1 MVFEKGLF
9 YYSDTNKSRIKRACE
24 NLENDFETKED
35 FIRAVNSLL
44 HSNGLLYSKLRTIS
58 NETEFINYIQSQ
70 YNLYNEYTSNNSLN
84 WLNFTKKAIMYGF
97 GILSIENESLK
108 ASFMNWYTQTIKS
121 ITPEKPKLMESN
133 IFDKIVKELDLIKD
147 VFYSQIENR
156 NDNWNQKDEG
166 RPAAINL
173 ATKSSYKLKFEVII
187 ASTRSIPSIVLIA
200 SSSPACALANVA
212 NHSCSQM
219 HGDER
224 V

>member
-1 MVFEKGLF
+1 MISDKEKDQIFKEMVFEKGLF
-9 YYSDTNKSRIKRACE
+9 YYSDTNKSRIKRAYE

-44 HSNGLLYSKLRTIS
+44 HSNGLHFYSKLRTIS
-58 NETEFINYIQSQ
+58 NETEFISYIQSQ

-108 ASFMNWYTQTIKS
+108 ASFMNWYNQTIKS

-166 RPAAINL
+166 RYCNYLYINSNENL
-173 ATKSSYKLKFEVII
+173 FEIKI
-187 ASTRSIPSIVLIA
+187 SGLLI
-200 SSSPACALANVA
+200 
-212 NHSCSQM
+212 Q
-219 HGDER
+219 
-224 V
+224 